1 MGNSNAET
9 TFLKEFKEF
18 TVFLQGLW
26 GILTGI
32 SVFFPLSN
40 ALTGLIPLGS
50 WAAEDTGNFVY
61 LGPELVTALTSF
73 TVLFF
78 VLWTF
83 GQRRQFRSQRNRRL
97 IQRRALSSFVG
108 GVLALIAYLAVTLF
122 VTSAWDYLWFG
133 WEYGDPQRLLSDIV
147 LLISYGVF
155 FVLMTRAFMLLGM
168 IEFFGRKS

>member
-1 MGNSNAET
+1 MDNSNAET

-18 TVFLQGLW
+18 TVFLQSLW

-50 WAAEDTGNFVY
+50 WVAEDTGNFVY
-61 LGPELVTALTSF
+61 LGPELVTALTSL

-78 VLWTF
+78 TLWTF
-83 GQRRQFRSQRNRRL
+83 GHRRQFRSQRNRRL

-108 GVLALIAYLAVTLF
+108 GVLALIAYLAATLF
-122 VTSAWDYLWFG
+122 VTNAWDYLWFG
-133 WEYGDPQRLLSDIV
+133 WVYGDPQRLLSDIV
-147 LLISYGVF
+147 LLISYSAF
-155 FVLMTRAFMLLGM
+155 FVLITRAFMLLGM